1 MRKIRVIML
10 SLVVIV
16 FLSLI
21 PTNAVNASTGA
32 KWHKNKQGWW
42 YSTADG
48 SYYKNCWKQIKGNW
62 YYFKSDGYM
71 AHDEFIKGYYVNSDG
86 KWDGNAKYSWIKK
99 NGSWYYINKNKQPFT
114 KDMED
119 LEYYCFA
126 KIDNKVYC
134 FSKNG
139 VMWTN
144 VYIGNNDFPNNY
156 CGLNLPSGFSW
167 IGKNGKITY
176 KGILKVTNNKD
187 SERYI
192 QKGDTYKDTL
202 GWTPKN
208 TIYTFIDTTY
218 GGCFN
223 VSFDNKGVVTK
234 VTLSQIDEK

>member
-1 MRKIRVIML
+1 
-10 SLVVIV
+10 
-16 FLSLI
+16 
-21 PTNAVNASTGA
+21 
-32 KWHKNKQGWW
+32 
-42 YSTADG
+42 
-48 SYYKNCWKQIKGNW
+48 
-62 YYFKSDGYM
+62 
-71 AHDEFIKGYYVNSDG
+71 
-86 KWDGNAKYSWIKK
+86 
-99 NGSWYYINKNKQPFT
+99 
-114 KDMED
+114 
-119 LEYYCFA
+119 
-126 KIDNKVYC
+126 
-134 FSKNG
+134 
-139 VMWTN
+139 MWTN